1 MVHQLKFSVNVFR
14 RQILISI
21 SVVEKQIQS
30 PALVG
35 EAEIE
40 PDEAMNIPPG
50 LHGFRKIWVN
60 KGKLNQ
66 NRKFTQFWNHIFHD
80 CGSNTPC
87 RLYMTT

>member
-35 EAEIE
+35 EAEIK
-40 PDEAMNIPPG
+40 PDEAMI
-50 LHGFRKIWVN
+50 FRPACTAFERIWVN

-66 NRKFTQFWNHIFHD
+66 IVNSRNFGIIFSMIAVQIPLAV
-80 CGSNTPC
+80 CI
-87 RLYMTT
+87 